1 MGAYG
6 GKALEVIAISLI
18 PSLGAVINLL
28 TVAIGLGLVIFFHEL
43 GHFAVAKWCGVNVER
58 FSIGFGTIL
67 WSFKRGETEYALS
80 MIPFGGYVKM
90 LGQDD
95 ADPSQMTSEE
105 ITSDPRSYPAKSVP
119 QRMAIIS
126 AGVIMN
132 LITGMMFFAVAF
144 MLGVQ
149 VQVNVIKSTQPGMPA
164 WEYGIRDGDT
174 ITEINGSRVDD
185 YADIRINTALS
196 RGDMTIKG
204 TRADGEPFQ
213 VTLTPD
219 ASGIHRRIG
228 VLAADSL
235 QVYYIEQM
243 PDLPYLI
250 PDSVADRLSNGFQR
264 GDTVVAVD
272 GVEVSTMAQLM
283 DHLALH
289 RDESVEFSVAALG
302 DQESSSTR
310 TVTVPPQPFLELG
323 LTFSNGKV
331 TALRHESPA
340 TTPDAEGD
348 IIQVGDRIVKVDGQ
362 LVGTDIDPFAL
373 PDYFGDRAGQEVV
386 VTVAREQGGGPP
398 EELEMRLTPE
408 DRVGWTEPPIFED
421 SPLSIPS
428 IGVAFQVLP
437 TVFAVEEGGPAAQ
450 AGIKPRETVVSIQ
463 FKLPD
468 GVEETELMQDVDV
481 LEIGANGIPHAFWS
495 IQNYAAW
502 NVILKVKSADS
513 DDIREVAIKP
523 RASSDWNVPLTRGLL
538 FTPSLLDQK
547 SDTVLGAM
555 AMGLDYTGD
564 SVAQIYLTLRSLFTG
579 DLSIKGLSGPIGIA
593 NIAWQMAQQGFSD
606 FLLFLGLISINLAV
620 INFLPIPVLDGGHM
634 VFLIWEG
641 VTRRKP
647 SEAVFRWATNLGL
660 LFVMGLLITVI
671 FLDLFVSKV

>member
-1 MGAYG
+1 METRLP
-6 GKALEVIAISLI
+6 KS
-18 PSLGAVINLL
+18 
-28 TVAIGLGLVIFFHEL
+28 T
-43 GHFAVAKWCGVNVER
+43 AVAL
-58 FSIGFGTIL
+58 TI
-67 WSFKRGETEYALS
+67 
-80 MIPFGGYVKM
+80 
-90 LGQDD
+90 
-95 ADPSQMTSEE
+95 
-105 ITSDPRSYPAKSVP
+105 
-119 QRMAIIS
+119 
-126 AGVIMN
+126 
-132 LITGMMFFAVAF
+132 
-144 MLGVQ
+144 
-149 VQVNVIKSTQPGMPA
+149 MP
-164 WEYGIRDGDT
+164 T
-174 ITEINGSRVDD
+174 F
-185 YADIRINTALS
+185 RINTTLS

-250 PDSVADRLSNGFQR
+250 PESVADRLSNGFQR

-289 RDESVEFSVAALG
+289 RDKSVEFSVAALG

-348 IIQVGDRIVKVDGQ
+348 ISQVGDRIVKVDGQ

-373 PDYFGDRAGQEVV
+373 PDYFGDRSGS
-386 VTVAREQGGGPP
+386 GGRRHRRSGTRGRPP

-564 SVAQIYLTLRSLFTG
+564 SVAQIYLTLRSLFTRG
-579 DLSIKGLSGPIGIA
+579 SLDQGTQRPDRHREHCLADGPA
-593 NIAWQMAQQGFSD
+593 
-606 FLLFLGLISINLAV
+606 
-620 INFLPIPVLDGGHM
+620 
-634 VFLIWEG
+634 
-641 VTRRKP
+641 
-647 SEAVFRWATNLGL
+647 GL
-660 LFVMGLLITVI
+660 LRLSALPWDSSASIWRSSTSSRSPSSTEGTWSF
-671 FLDLFVSKV
+671 